1 MAGISTFSAA
11 GALDFAPAILRAQHE
26 NAPPLPRRRGRPH
39 KPAVDAVRVN
49 E

>member
-1 MAGISTFSAA
+1 MAKTIQSTAA

-26 NAPPLPRRRGRPH
+26 NASPLPRRRPQ